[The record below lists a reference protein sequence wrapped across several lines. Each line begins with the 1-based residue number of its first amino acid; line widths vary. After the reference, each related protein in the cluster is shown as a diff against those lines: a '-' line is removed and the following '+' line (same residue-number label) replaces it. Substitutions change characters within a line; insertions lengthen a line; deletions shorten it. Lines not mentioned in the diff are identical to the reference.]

1 MLANAV
7 RRLEDPVID
16 EPRTRDRF
24 VPGWLR

>member
-1 MLANAV
+1 MLANEA

-16 EPRTRDRF
+16 EPRAPDGF